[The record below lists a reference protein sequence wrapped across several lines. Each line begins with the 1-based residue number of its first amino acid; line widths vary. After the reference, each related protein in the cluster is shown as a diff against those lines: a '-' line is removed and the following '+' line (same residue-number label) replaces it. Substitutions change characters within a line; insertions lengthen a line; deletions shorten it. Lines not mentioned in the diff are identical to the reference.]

1 MPQSQ
6 QRISYH
12 PCVRGRVRIR
22 DNLWWHQATNS
33 GDCCWQHCHCRH
45 FAAILHHIT
54 FVHVFQIYFYLYS
67 TFNSRKFRCALPTGH
82 WPSPSVTK
90 VSASVWQVE
99 VTLQLIQQDQKVNH
113 IDPTK
118 ACYWLFDSFGANITK
133 NVQWSQVDAGWGGQ
147 LVASPKCHWIISY
160 SGLIVRQQT
169 VELSS
174 HAVQRYRKYRI

>member
-1 MPQSQ
+1 MSHVGIFWGNLRVGMPQSQ

-33 GDCCWQHCHCRH
+33 GDCCQMLATLPLSPLCRH
-45 FAAILHHIT
+45 PSSHHICAC
-54 FVHVFQIYFYLYS
+54 FPNLFLFILYVQ
-67 TFNSRKFRCALPTGH
+67 LPKVPLCTAH

-118 ACYWLFDSFGANITK
+118 ACYWLFAIFAINH
-133 NVQWSQVDAGWGGQ
+133 Q
-147 LVASPKCHWIISY
+147 
-160 SGLIVRQQT
+160 
-169 VELSS
+169 
-174 HAVQRYRKYRI
+174 